1 MSGNVGDLSQKQ
13 KDILEKFKNK
23 VKDILKPEHDD
34 YYILRWLRARNFDLK
49 KSETM
54 LRNDYSWRK
63 HIGAD
68 TIREDYKVPEVLQKY
83 YIGGFCGHDNE
94 GCPVWYEPFG
104 YIDLKGVLQSVKK
117 MDIIK
122 MKVLQMEKIYHLFR
136 TAEEKKGH
144 KAAQIIIVFDLDK
157 FSMKHL
163 WKPGVDVMC
172 ELITMFEDHYPETL
186 KSSFVIN
193 APRIFP
199 IAYNL
204 FRPFLSEETVKKVQI
219 LGSNYKEVLI
229 NHIPP
234 QELPTHYGGTKTD
247 PDGNPKC
254 MIQICFGGEVPESYY
269 IQQIANLAGFTE
281 STIGRG
287 SSLQVDYE
295 IKVKNSAIRWQF
307 KTDGFDIGFG
317 VYRRTKDGRQKA
329 GEMEAVM
336 ATTRVNSHLVPE
348 DGSLTCKETG
358 TYVVRFDN
366 TYSWARGK
374 KIFYQ
379 IEVLEPDVTDLQM
392 PRSPSQDSDNSF
404 YDTYTS

>member
-1 MSGNVGDLSQKQ
+1 MSGNVGDLTQYQ
-13 KDILEKFKNK
+13 RDILEQFKNK

-34 YYILRWLRARNFDLK
+34 NYLLRWLRARSFDLK

-54 LRNDYSWRK
+54 IRNDNAWRK
-63 HIGAD
+63 QIGAD
-68 TIREDYKVPEVLQKY
+68 TIQEDFKVPEVLQKY

-104 YIDLKGVLQSVKK
+104 HIDLKGVLRSVKK
-117 MDIIK
+117 MEIMK
-122 MKVLQMEKIYHLFR
+122 MKVQQMEKIYHYFR
-136 TAEEKKGH
+136 TAKEKGNKVP
-144 KAAQIIIVFDLDK
+144 AQIIIVFDLDK

-172 ELITMFEDHYPETL
+172 DLITMFEDHYPETL
-186 KSSFVIN
+186 KSSYIIN

-204 FRPFLSEETVKKVQI
+204 FRPFLSEGTVMKVQI
-219 LGSNYKEVLI
+219 LGSNYKEVLAR
-229 NHIPP
+229 NIPP
-234 QELPTHYGGTKTD
+234 QELPTYYGGTKND
-247 PDGNPKC
+247 PDPRCTN
-254 MIQICFGGEVPESYY
+254 QICFGGEVPESYY
-269 IQQIANLAGFTE
+269 VQQIADLFGFTE

-329 GEMEAVM
+329 GDMEAVM

-348 DGSLTCKETG
+348 DGSVTCRDTG

-366 TYSWARGK
+366 TYSWTRGK

-379 IEVLEPDVTDLQM
+379 IEVLEPDMTDLQM
-392 PRSPSQDSDNSF
+392 PRSPSQDSNSVF
-404 YDTYTS
+404 YDTVSS

>member
-1 MSGNVGDLSQKQ
+1 MSGNVGDLSQNQ
-13 KDILEKFKNK
+13 KDILEQFKNT

-34 YYILRWLRARNFDLK
+34 YYVLRWLRARSFDLK

-54 LRNDYSWRK
+54 IRNDYAWRK
-63 HIGAD
+63 QIGAD
-68 TIREDYKVPEVLQKY
+68 TIREDFKLPEVLQKY
-83 YIGGFCGHDNE
+83 YIGGFCGYDNE

-104 YIDLKGVLQSVKK
+104 HIDLKGVLRSVKK
-117 MDIIK
+117 MEIMK
-122 MKVLQMEKIYHLFR
+122 MKVQQMEKIYHYFR
-136 TAEEKKGH
+136 TAEEKGH
-144 KAAQIIIVFDLDK
+144 KVPAQIIIVFDLDK

-172 ELITMFEDHYPETL
+172 DLITMFEDHYPETL
-186 KSSFVIN
+186 KSSYIIN

-204 FRPFLSEETVKKVQI
+204 FRPFLSEGTVMKVQI
-219 LGSNYKEVLI
+219 LGSNYKEVLAR
-229 NHIPP
+229 NIPP
-234 QELPTHYGGTKTD
+234 QELPIYYGGSKND
-247 PDGNPKC
+247 PDPRCTN
-254 MIQICFGGEVPESYY
+254 QICFGGEVPESYY
-269 IQQIANLAGFTE
+269 VQQITDLSGFTE

-329 GEMEAVM
+329 GDMEAVM

-348 DGSLTCKETG
+348 DGSLTCRETG

-366 TYSWARGK
+366 TYSWTRGK

-392 PRSPSQDSDNSF
+392 PRSPSQDSNNTF
-404 YDTYTS
+404 FDTVSS